1 MITTVKD
8 LKKNLNENF
17 KDKVQIYVLFFSK
30 EEFEG
35 NFDSEVT
42 DDVWSKA
49 LSLVDDESADQ
60 DIQDQ
65 INQELECLLPQ
76 DEEESE

>member
-17 KDKVQIYVLFFSK
+17 NDSDTIYVLFFSK

-42 DDVWSKA
+42 DDVWAKA
-49 LSLVDDESADQ
+49 LSVVDDETADQ

-65 INQELECLLPQ
+65 INQELELQ
-76 DEEESE
+76 FGDEN

>member
-8 LKKNLNENF
+8 LKKNLSENF
-17 KDKVQIYVLFFSK
+17 NDADNIYVLFFSK

-35 NFDSEVT
+35 NFDSEIT
-42 DDVWSKA
+42 DDVWAKA
-49 LSLVDDESADQ
+49 LSIVDDESADQ

-65 INQELECLLPQ
+65 INQELELQL
-76 DEEESE
+76 DEEEE

>member
-17 KDKVQIYVLFFSK
+17 NDSDTIYVLFFSK

-35 NFDSEVT
+35 NFDSEIT
-42 DDVWSKA
+42 DDVWAKA
-49 LSLVDDESADQ
+49 LSVVDDETADQ

-65 INQELECLLPQ
+65 INQELELQ
-76 DEEESE
+76 FGDED

>member
-17 KDKVQIYVLFFSK
+17 NDSDTIYVLFFSK

-42 DDVWSKA
+42 DDVWAKA
-49 LSLVDDESADQ
+49 LSVVDDETADQ

-65 INQELECLLPQ
+65 INQELELQ
-76 DEEESE
+76 FGDED

>member
-8 LKKNLNENF
+8 LKVNLNENF
-17 KDKVQIYVLFFSK
+17 KDTDSIYVLFFSK

-42 DDVWSKA
+42 DKA
-49 LSLVDDESADQ
+49 WQQALAFVDDEEADKLV
-60 DIQDQ
+60 QDQ
-65 INQELECLLPQ
+65 INEELSNQL
-76 DEEESE
+76 EEEEEDK

>member
-17 KDKVQIYVLFFSK
+17 NDSDTIYVLFFSK
-30 EEFEG
+30 DEFEG
-35 NFDSEVT
+35 NFDSEIT
-42 DDVWSKA
+42 DDVWAKA
-49 LSLVDDESADQ
+49 LSVVDDETADQ

-65 INQELECLLPQ
+65 INQELELQ
-76 DEEESE
+76 FGDED

>member
-17 KDKVQIYVLFFSK
+17 KDSDTIYVLFFSK

-42 DDVWSKA
+42 DDVWAKA
-49 LSLVDDESADQ
+49 LSVVDDETADQ

-65 INQELECLLPQ
+65 INQELELQ
-76 DEEESE
+76 FGDEE

>member
-8 LKKNLNENF
+8 LKVNLDENF
-17 KDKVQIYVLFFSK
+17 KDTDSIYVLFFSK

-42 DDVWSKA
+42 DKVWQKA
-49 LSLVDDESADQ
+49 LAFVDDDEADQ
-60 DIQDQ
+60 LIQEQ
-65 INQELECLLPQ
+65 ISHELSTQLDKE
-76 DEEESE
+76 

>member
-17 KDKVQIYVLFFSK
+17 KDSDTIYVLFFSK

-42 DDVWSKA
+42 DDVWAKA
-49 LSLVDDESADQ
+49 LSVVDDETADQ

-65 INQELECLLPQ
+65 INQELELQ
-76 DEEESE
+76 FGDEEE